1 VHNHDMLV
9 GRRAGIDGAC
19 VRECM
24 GGEEVGK
31 HSCKGGMERAKC
43 VQEGSNIGRSMG
55 GDGQEWRRVE
65 DERRE
70 ESGYV
75 VGSGRKGVCRWH
87 GWRLEQDEKRRQE
100 TTRRWMSKDP
110 KSGRFWWRVWL
121 LLLLQGPAG
130 AIRST
135 ESIIDKPRCA
145 IDLALIHFWFA
156 PPTCRPTQDRAGDAF
171 APERRRQT
179 GPAGNH
185 VLDL

>member
-1 VHNHDMLV
+1 MKAVPDRNVGRNGVHNHDMLV

-31 HSCKGGMERAKC
+31 HSCKGGMETAKC
-43 VQEGSNIGRSMG
+43 VQEGSNIGRSVG

-87 GWRLEQDEKRRQE
+87 GWRLERDEKRRRQ
-100 TTRRWMSKDP
+100 
-110 KSGRFWWRVWL
+110 
-121 LLLLQGPAG
+121 
-130 AIRST
+130 
-135 ESIIDKPRCA
+135 
-145 IDLALIHFWFA
+145 
-156 PPTCRPTQDRAGDAF
+156 
-171 APERRRQT
+171 ERRREDGCRRIGDVGGGFGCCYCKVQ
-179 GPAGNH
+179 PAPSDRRNQSIDQATDAPSTWR
-185 VLDL
+185 LRL